1 MNEQFRKEFDGVQSF
16 KFFAQNSLSDIEM
29 HVKSNKADL
38 QKIRFDLENSK
49 SQLENFKES
58 NFNFGELFDKIDKKL
73 VSMRGYTD
81 QAFEK
86 LSKKMTL
93 SNFRFVDL
101 DKELQHLKTQLEYQI
116 AQRQK
121 ILKKVEE

>member
-1 MNEQFRKEFDGVQSF
+1 
-16 KFFAQNSLSDIEM
+16 M
-29 HVKSNKADL
+29 HVKSNKADM

-81 QAFEK
+81 QAFHK
-86 LSKKMTL
+86 LSKKLTL
-93 SNFRFVDL
+93 SNCRFVD
-101 DKELQHLKTQLEYQI
+101 
-116 AQRQK
+116 
-121 ILKKVEE
+121 